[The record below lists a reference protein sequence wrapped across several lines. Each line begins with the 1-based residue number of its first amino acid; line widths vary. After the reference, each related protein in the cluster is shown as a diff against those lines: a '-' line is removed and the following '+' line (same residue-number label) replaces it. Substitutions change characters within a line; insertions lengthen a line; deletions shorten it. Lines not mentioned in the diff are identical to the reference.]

1 MLDVSDD
8 PLRMF
13 PDEASEMGRR
23 MENLTRKQREIKE
36 REDRI
41 LTLARQMLAEGG
53 YLGLSMDAI
62 AEQLEYSKGTIYN
75 HFPCKEEIIISLAV
89 ETMDRRLGMFQRA
102 AEFVGHSRE
111 RISAIGVAAELF
123 VRLYPQHFFVEQII
137 RSASI
142 WEKTTEK
149 RRSLMQSCEHRCMGI
164 VSGIIRDGIAQGD
177 LKLPEGIVP
186 EDLAFGL
193 WSQCFG
199 AYSIIATSDSLPQLG
214 ISDPFVAVRRN
225 ISTMLDGYGWQKLSS
240 DYDYQQLFERI
251 SAEVFADEYQTL
263 QSV

>member
-1 MLDVSDD
+1 
-8 PLRMF
+8 
-13 PDEASEMGRR
+13 

-41 LTLARQMLAEGG
+41 LELARRMLAEGG
-53 YLGLSMDAI
+53 YLGLSMDGI

-102 AEFVGHSRE
+102 AEFVGRSRE

-123 VRLYPQHFFVEQII
+123 VRLYPHHFFVEQII

-164 VSGIIRDGIAQGD
+164 VSGIIRDGIG
-177 LKLPEGIVP
+177 
-186 EDLAFGL
+186 
-193 WSQCFG
+193 
-199 AYSIIATSDSLPQLG
+199 
-214 ISDPFVAVRRN
+214 
-225 ISTMLDGYGWQKLSS
+225 
-240 DYDYQQLFERI
+240 
-251 SAEVFADEYQTL
+251 
-263 QSV
+263 